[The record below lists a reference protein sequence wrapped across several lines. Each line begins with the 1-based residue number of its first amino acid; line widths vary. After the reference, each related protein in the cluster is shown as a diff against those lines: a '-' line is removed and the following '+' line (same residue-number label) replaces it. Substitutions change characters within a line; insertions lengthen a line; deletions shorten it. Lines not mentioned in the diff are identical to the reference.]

1 MASLPES
8 IPTVTVTARYLRPN
22 GTPLKGRVIFRA
34 PALLTFGGADVM
46 LAGPVEAPLDASGA
60 IAVVLP
66 ATDAPG
72 MDPINWSYTV
82 TEALEGV
89 ASNRSYQLLLPLDDP
104 EVDLADVAPTDPSQP
119 NYVRGA
125 SAYEV
130 AVAEGFVGTPV
141 QWLDSLVGPA
151 GPEGPVG
158 PAGPQGETGPV
169 GPQGPKGD
177 PGDGSVNS
185 VNGDLGPDVVLDAA
199 DVGAVPD
206 TAPGAPGGV
215 AQLDDAGVL
224 PAAQR
229 PTYTAADVGA
239 VALAEK
245 GAPSGVAELDTGGK
259 VPAAQLPPLGTAE
272 LPVIDPTA
280 PEYGATGD
288 GTTDDAPA
296 LQAAL
301 DAARDAGGGWIIVP
315 PGTYRCATLPLR
327 IYRRTRLTLAQGATL
342 LRGAPET
349 FLLNGDASQ
358 AHGGYT
364 GHGDLIIEGGV
375 WDMRATDAPT
385 DPDMCI
391 SIGHARNVVIRDLE
405 IRDVGGYHAIE
416 LNSTKH
422 ATVANCSFRGYLDTG
437 GRAFSEAV
445 QIDLAGRASLFGGFG
460 PYDSTP
466 TEDVVMRD
474 CYVGPSGTAG
484 TVPWPSGIGSH
495 SATWG
500 RWHRRIRVAD
510 NTFEQCS
517 QYAVKPYI
525 WEESTIIGNNFKQCG
540 GGVWA
545 RTLDSSKTADRTDAD
560 GVDRG
565 SSQPSTG
572 LVIADNVFTDGG
584 SYSEPVYVQGEETGR
599 WYGLTVTGNTI
610 AGSGGSENGVR
621 LEYVS
626 RYAVTGNVLSSI
638 GNTGISQ
645 EWIADGVVAS
655 NRVDNTGGSG
665 ILCDNGT
672 DMLLDGNL
680 ITSCAVNGIH
690 ALRGANIVVSNNS
703 VKGAGTGGSGYGFRC
718 TSGINRLTLTG
729 NSYTKGPTSPLAVF
743 AISITSTVSG
753 VRRWGNRVKGEAAA
767 DIGDDTTSPV
777 LSPYDDER

>member
-1 MASLPES
+1 MATLPES
-8 IPTVTVTARYLRPN
+8 IPTVRVTARYLRPD
-22 GTPLKGRVIFRA
+22 GTPLKGKVTFRA
-34 PALLTFGGADVM
+34 PALLTFGGADLM

-104 EVDLADVAPTDPSQP
+104 EVDLADVAPTDPTKP

-158 PAGPQGETGPV
+158 PAGPQGEPGPA

-206 TAPGAPGGV
+206 TAPGAPSGV
-215 AQLDDAGVL
+215 AELDATGVL
-224 PAAQR
+224 AAAQR
-229 PTYTAADVGA
+229 PAYTAADVGA

-245 GAPSGVAELDTGGK
+245 GAPSGVAELDAMGK
-259 VPAAQLPPLGTAE
+259 VPASQLPPLGSAE
-272 LPVIDPTA
+272 LPVIDPTT

-296 LQAAL
+296 LQTAL
-301 DAARDAGGGWIIVP
+301 DAARDAGGGWVIVP

-327 IYRRTRLTLAQGATL
+327 IYRRTRLTLAPGASF

-358 AHGGYT
+358 AYGGYT
-364 GHGDLIIEGGV
+364 GHGDLIIEGGL
-375 WDMRATDAPT
+375 WDMQAPAFPT

-391 SIGHARNVVIRDLE
+391 SIGHARNVTIRDLE
-405 IRDVGGYHAIE
+405 IRDVAGYHGIE
-416 LNSTKH
+416 INSTKQ
-422 ATVANCSFRGYLDTG
+422 AVISGCSFRGYLDTG
-437 GRAFSEAV
+437 GRGFSEAV
-445 QIDLAGRASLFGGFG
+445 QVDGAFRASVFGGFG

-466 TEDVVMRD
+466 TEDLVMRD

-484 TVPWPSGIGSH
+484 TVAWPSGVGSH

-500 RWHRRIRVAD
+500 RWHRRIRVEG
-510 NTFEQCS
+510 NTFEGGA

-525 WEESTIIGNNFKQCG
+525 WEASAISGNTFAACG

-545 RTLDSSKTADRTDAD
+545 RTLDSSKVADRTDSD

-565 SSQPSTG
+565 SSQLSTG
-572 LVIADNVFTDGG
+572 LVIDSNVFTGTAG
-584 SYSEPVYVQGEETGR
+584 FSEPIYVQGEDSGR
-599 WYGLTVTGNTI
+599 WYGLAVTGNTI
-610 AGSGGSENGVR
+610 DGSAGSENGIR

-626 RYAVTGNVLSSI
+626 RYTVTGNVVSNI
-638 GNTGISQ
+638 ANTGISQ
-645 EWIADGVVAS
+645 QWVSDGVVAS
-655 NRVDNTGGSG
+655 NRVYELGGSG
-665 ILCDNGT
+665 ISCDDGT
-672 DMLLDGNL
+672 DMLIDGNL
-680 ITSCAVNGIH
+680 ITYATVNGIH
-690 ALRGANIVVSNNS
+690 TLRGANLTVSNNI
-703 VKGAGTGGSGYGFRC
+703 VKGAGTGGSGYGYRC
-718 TSGINRLTLTG
+718 TSGTDRLTLTG
-729 NSYTKGPTSPLAVF
+729 NSYSMGPTSPLALF

-753 VRRWGNRVKGEAAA
+753 VRRWGNRVLGEAAG
-767 DIGDDTTSPV
+767 DIADDTSGAV
-777 LSPYDDER
+777 LSPYDDEH